1 MGLGSS
7 QSLNPPSQITSVHP
21 HLTHPD
27 NTTLLGNMDKTDGA
41 GDFPARVLSFAKH
54 PAVFHQLRDVDY

>member
-1 MGLGSS
+1 
-7 QSLNPPSQITSVHP
+7 
-21 HLTHPD
+21 
-27 NTTLLGNMDKTDGA
+27 MDKTDGA